1 MLRIENGDALSR
13 RKLHAYIEPPMALTA
28 DSARSLVEAAELE
41 KCLLQIGYHRRS
53 HPNYRL
59 ALSSAMRSDLFGEIN
74 IIKTH

>member
-1 MLRIENGDALSR
+1 
-13 RKLHAYIEPPMALTA
+13 MALTA